1 MAEIM
6 PPKNMDTLDRF
17 NIKEID
23 QTNVTNLSWQNFEDT
38 RGSALRS
45 RGNNTAMG
53 LGRFEANKSQG
64 NNRVSNPS
72 VTHMPGTN
80 TPIDR
85 YESEIPG
92 ESRLKI
98 ATLH

>member
-1 MAEIM
+1 MM
-6 PPKNMDTLDRF
+6 PPKNMETIDRF

-23 QTNVTNLSWQNFEDT
+23 QTNVTNLSELNFEDT

-53 LGRFEANKSQG
+53 LGRFEATKSQK
-64 NNRVSNPS
+64 NHRASNPS

-80 TPIDR
+80 TPAER
-85 YESEIPG
+85 YESEIPAD
-92 ESRLKI
+92 SMMHM

>member
-1 MAEIM
+1 MDQIM
-6 PPKNMDTLDRF
+6 PPKNMDILDRF
-17 NIKEID
+17 NIKEIDLQNSD
-23 QTNVTNLSWQNFEDT
+23 QTNVTNLSWQNLEDT

-53 LGRFEANKSQG
+53 LGRFEATKSQG

-80 TPIDR
+80 TPIER

-92 ESRLKI
+92 ESRL
-98 ATLH
+98 